1 MCISGLHCLKDAQN
15 MIVWLTLKDPVLD
28 PRIDLS
34 LSLSLCLTFVCVR
47 AHTFSVHKSQPR
59 PLFGGVVKV
68 SGDSSGDS
76 L

>member
-1 MCISGLHCLKDAQN
+1 
-15 MIVWLTLKDPVLD
+15 MIVWLILKGPVLD

-34 LSLSLCLTFVCVR
+34 LSLCLTFVCVH